1 VENTT
6 TMGCNARGERER
18 WKVHEKTGEWA
29 EMNNSLYEK
38 GGPRRIRT
46 AYFTDKSCTVN
57 DVLMPK
63 RQAHNLTTRLNS
75 AHTLADRA
83 LEQVVI
89 TSNTSPARILLL
101 RGPLL
106 NL

>member
-1 VENTT
+1 V
-6 TMGCNARGERER
+6 
-18 WKVHEKTGEWA
+18 
-29 EMNNSLYEK
+29 NNNIYDK
-38 GGPRRIRT
+38 GVPGRIRT
-46 AYFTDKSCTVN
+46 AYFTGKSRIVN

-75 AHTLADRA
+75 AHTLAGRA
-83 LEQVVI
+83 REQVVI

-101 RGPLL
+101 RVPIL